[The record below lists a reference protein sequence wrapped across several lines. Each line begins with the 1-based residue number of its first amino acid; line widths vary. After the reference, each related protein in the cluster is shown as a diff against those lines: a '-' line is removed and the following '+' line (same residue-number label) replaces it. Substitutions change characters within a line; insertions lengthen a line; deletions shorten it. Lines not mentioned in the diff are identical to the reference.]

1 MFPIV
6 HFNAYLDQSA
16 AREEARVTLRAR
28 QRQRHVGPSQ
38 YTYPDELAPFPA
50 FAEWLYDHVQTLKEQ
65 NFPIPVELIK
75 LSCPPSDQA
84 YFFNAMWA
92 YGCHY
97 RCDSEDGAAHVIDDS
112 GIACISSFSSNTI
125 LDVGILKSIVVVQY
139 AATNIC
145 LMKGLWIMANEGG
158 CRTVKKD
165 NMGF

>member
-1 MFPIV
+1 V
-6 HFNAYLDQSA
+6 
-16 AREEARVTLRAR
+16 REEARATLRVR
-28 QRQRHVGPSQ
+28 QRRCHAGPSQ
-38 YTYPDELAPFPA
+38 YIYPDELAPFPA
-50 FAEWLYDHVQTLKEQ
+50 FAEWLYDHVQTLRDQ
-65 NFPIPVELIK
+65 NFLIPVELIR
-75 LSCPPSDQA
+75 LSYPPSDQA
-84 YFFNAMWA
+84 YFFNTMWA